1 LVDWKQIFV
10 VISGPVKIMT
20 NVAQKLMISAIFSL
34 LIIAESEVYIV
45 TIEGDPVISYRGD
58 IDGFEATSVDSD
70 SDQKLDVT
78 RLVVF
83 LNDLMINDI
92 PVVFFVTILLC
103 AQ

>member
-1 LVDWKQIFV
+1 
-10 VISGPVKIMT
+10 
-20 NVAQKLMISAIFSL
+20 MISAIFCL

-45 TIEGDPVISYRGD
+45 MIEGDPVISYRGD
-58 IDGFEATSVDSD
+58 IDDFEATDDDSD
-70 SDQKLDVT
+70 SDQKLAVT

-92 PVVFFVTILLC
+92 RVVFFVTILLC